1 MSGHP
6 GLKGKM
12 KYAAFTITIT
22 LMLMSLAQAAA
33 PRGPVHNE
41 RAAILMARKIWIS
54 LYPDSAAKAGS
65 EKAWL
70 AEEKATRDGDM
81 WEVGPK
87 HPSPAALGSGLVFR
101 LSSEDGQMMGYY
113 NPQ

>member
-1 MSGHP
+1 
-6 GLKGKM
+6 M
-12 KYAAFTITIT
+12 KNIACTVIIALS
-22 LMLMSLAQAAA
+22 LMMPAEAAA

-41 RAAILMARKIWIS
+41 KAAILMARKIWIS

-65 EKAWL
+65 EKTWL
-70 AEEKATRDGDM
+70 AEESATRDGDM

-101 LSSEDGQMMGYY
+101 ISSEDGHMMGYY

>member
-1 MSGHP
+1 
-6 GLKGKM
+6 M
-12 KYAAFTITIT
+12 KKALLFLLLLATAAE
-22 LMLMSLAQAAA
+22 AAA

-41 RAAILMARKIWIS
+41 RAAILMARRIWIS
-54 LYPDSAAKAGS
+54 LYPASAAKAGS

-70 AEEKATRDGDM
+70 AEEKAARDGDM
-81 WEVGPK
+81 WEVAPK

-101 LSSEDGQMMGYY
+101 IASDDGHLMGYY